1 MPISSFFNSGSYFID
16 QNVRFFKFGNTYNI
30 YNDKGE
36 KIGLVNQQMTGWQK
50 VLRLLLK
57 PAMLPFFLEIR
68 NADEQIEAI
77 VKRGW
82 TFFMSTIT
90 ITNQDGM
97 QIGSIKQKFKLFK
110 PTFIIY
116 DASGTQ
122 IASIVGNWTA
132 WDFVIKNES
141 DLEVGKINKKWAG
154 AAKEIFTTA
163 DKYNVSFDY
172 NYQDPSKKILA
183 LSGAICIDMVF
194 KNNK

>member
-1 MPISSFFNSGSYFID
+1 MLNTTFFSTGSYFID
-16 QNVRFFKFGNTYNI
+16 QKVNFFKFGNLYNI

-36 KIGLVNQQMTGWQK
+36 KIGLVNQQLTGWQK

-57 PAMLPFFLEIR
+57 QAMLPFFMEIR
-68 NADEQIEAI
+68 NADEQIEAV

-90 ITNQDGM
+90 IANQEGM
-97 QIGSIKQKFKLFK
+97 QIGIIKQKFKLFK
-110 PTFIIY
+110 PTFIIF
-116 DASGTQ
+116 DASGSQT
-122 IASIVGNWTA
+122 ASIVGNWTA

-141 DLEVGKINKKWAG
+141 DVEIGKINKKWAG

-172 NYQDPSKKILA
+172 NYQDPTKKILA